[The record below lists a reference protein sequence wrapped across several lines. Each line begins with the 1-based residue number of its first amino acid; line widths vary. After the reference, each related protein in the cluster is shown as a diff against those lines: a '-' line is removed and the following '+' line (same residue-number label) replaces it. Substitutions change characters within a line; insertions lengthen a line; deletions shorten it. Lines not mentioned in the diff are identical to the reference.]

1 MSEETKALVD
11 TSSIDTE
18 ITGLASQVLAESD
31 PEKAKQLIALFNW
44 NISKKN
50 TARILKMNDLYD
62 EVTDQ
67 MVLRFKTKADQF
79 SNSDLLD
86 YMKAVQGA
94 IDTSAK
100 NLSQVEEPPT
110 IVQQNNT
117 QINVNVVD
125 TMDRDSRDR
134 ILSAIQ
140 ATLRAAQ
147 QPQPIS
153 NEPQVIEVPVEVED
167 VIEVV
172 SDQVVADNAIE
183 ELNSIADDKK
193 ETNE

>member
-18 ITGLASQVLAESD
+18 ITGLASRVLEESD

-94 IDTSAK
+94 IDTSTK

-110 IVQQNNT
+110 IVHQTNT

-125 TMDRDSRDR
+125 TFDRDSKDR
-134 ILSAIQ
+134 ILAAIQ
-140 ATLRAAQ
+140 ATLKAAQ
-147 QPQPIS
+147 QPRPVQQ
-153 NEPQVIEVPVEVED
+153 EPD
-167 VIEVV
+167 VIEVTAEEV
-172 SDQVVADNAIE
+172 VVTDVPQTEAVADNAID

-193 ETNE
+193 ETNA

>member
-18 ITGLASQVLAESD
+18 ITGLASQVLEESD

-94 IDTSAK
+94 IDTSTK

-110 IVQQNNT
+110 IVHQTNT

-125 TMDRDSRDR
+125 TFDRDSKDR
-134 ILSAIQ
+134 ILAAIQ
-140 ATLRAAQ
+140 ATLKAAQ
-147 QPQPIS
+147 QPRPVQQ
-153 NEPQVIEVPVEVED
+153 EPD
-167 VIEVV
+167 VIEVTAEEV
-172 SDQVVADNAIE
+172 VVTDVPQTEAVADNAID

-193 ETNE
+193 ETNA

>member
-94 IDTSAK
+94 IDTSTK

-110 IVQQNNT
+110 IVHQTNT

-125 TMDRDSRDR
+125 TFDRDSKDR
-134 ILSAIQ
+134 ILAAIQ
-140 ATLRAAQ
+140 ATLKLAQ
-147 QPQPIS
+147 QPQPAKE
-153 NEPQVIEVPVEVED
+153 EPHVIEVSEEDAVEVKDTE
-167 VIEVV
+167 
-172 SDQVVADNAIE
+172 VVADNAID
-183 ELNSIADDKK
+183 ELNAIADDKK

>member
-110 IVQQNNT
+110 IVHQNNT

-125 TMDRDSRDR
+125 TFDRDSKDR
-134 ILSAIQ
+134 ILAAIQ
-140 ATLRAAQ
+140 ATLKAAQ
-147 QPQPIS
+147 QPQPK
-153 NEPQVIEVPVEVED
+153 NVEPEVIEVTPETYQETE
-167 VIEVV
+167 VIETE
-172 SDQVVADNAIE
+172 VVADNAID
-183 ELNSIADDKK
+183 ELNSVADDKK

>member
-18 ITGLASQVLAESD
+18 ITGLASQVLEESD

-94 IDTSAK
+94 IDTSTK

-110 IVQQNNT
+110 IVHQTNT

-125 TMDRDSRDR
+125 TFDRDSKDR
-134 ILSAIQ
+134 ILAAIQ
-140 ATLRAAQ
+140 ATLKAAQ
-147 QPQPIS
+147 QPQPVQQ
-153 NEPQVIEVPVEVED
+153 EPD
-167 VIEVV
+167 VIEVTAEEV
-172 SDQVVADNAIE
+172 VVADVPQTEAVADNAIE

-193 ETNE
+193 ETNA

>member
-18 ITGLASQVLAESD
+18 ITELASQVLEESD

-94 IDTSAK
+94 IDTSTK

-110 IVQQNNT
+110 IVHQTNT

-125 TMDRDSRDR
+125 TFDRESKDR
-134 ILSAIQ
+134 ILAAIQ
-140 ATLRAAQ
+140 ATLKAAQ
-147 QPQPIS
+147 QPQPVQQ
-153 NEPQVIEVPVEVED
+153 ELDVVEVTAE
-167 VIEVV
+167 EVV
-172 SDQVVADNAIE
+172 DTDVPQTQAVADNAIE
-183 ELNSIADDKK
+183 ELNSILDDKK
-193 ETNE
+193 ETSA

>member
-50 TARILKMNDLYD
+50 TARILKMNELYD

-147 QPQPIS
+147 QPQPI
-153 NEPQVIEVPVEVED
+153 NVEPQVIEIPVEVHE
-167 VIEVV
+167 EVEV
-172 SDQVVADNAIE
+172 EAVEVVADNAID

-193 ETNE
+193 ETNA

>member
-1 MSEETKALVD
+1 MSEETKELVD

-18 ITGLASQVLAESD
+18 ITGLASQVLEESD

-94 IDTSAK
+94 IDTSTK

-110 IVQQNNT
+110 IVHQTNT

-125 TMDRDSRDR
+125 TFDRDSKDR
-134 ILSAIQ
+134 ILAAIQ
-140 ATLRAAQ
+140 ATLKAAQ
-147 QPQPIS
+147 QPRQKNVES
-153 NEPQVIEVPVEVED
+153 EVIEVTPESYQETDVVETEM
-167 VIEVV
+167 
-172 SDQVVADNAIE
+172 VADNAIN

>member
-1 MSEETKALVD
+1 MSEETKELVD

-18 ITGLASQVLAESD
+18 ITGLASQVLEESD

-86 YMKAVQGA
+86 YMKAVQLA
-94 IDTSAK
+94 IDTSTK

-110 IVQQNNT
+110 IVHQTNT

-125 TMDRDSRDR
+125 TFDRDSKDR
-134 ILSAIQ
+134 ILAAIQ
-140 ATLRAAQ
+140 ATLKAAQ
-147 QPQPIS
+147 QPRQK
-153 NEPQVIEVPVEVED
+153 NVEPEVIEVTPESYQETDVVETE
-167 VIEVV
+167 
-172 SDQVVADNAIE
+172 VVADNAID

>member
-18 ITGLASQVLAESD
+18 ITGLASQVLEESD

-94 IDTSAK
+94 IDTSTK

-110 IVQQNNT
+110 IVHQTNT

-125 TMDRDSRDR
+125 TFDRDSKDR
-134 ILSAIQ
+134 ILAAIQ
-140 ATLRAAQ
+140 ATLKAAQ
-147 QPQPIS
+147 QPQPVQQ
-153 NEPQVIEVPVEVED
+153 EPD
-167 VIEVV
+167 VIEVTAEEV
-172 SDQVVADNAIE
+172 VVTDVPQTEVVADNAID

-193 ETNE
+193 ETTA

>member
-18 ITGLASQVLAESD
+18 ITGLASQVLEESD

-94 IDTSAK
+94 IDTSTK

-110 IVQQNNT
+110 IVHQTNT

-125 TMDRDSRDR
+125 TFDRDSKDR
-134 ILSAIQ
+134 ILAAIQ
-140 ATLRAAQ
+140 ATLKAAQ
-147 QPQPIS
+147 QPQPVKQ
-153 NEPQVIEVPVEVED
+153 EPD
-167 VIEVV
+167 VIEVTAEEV
-172 SDQVVADNAIE
+172 VVTDVPQTEVVADNVIE

-193 ETNE
+193 ETNA

>member
-18 ITGLASQVLAESD
+18 ITGLASQVLEESD

-94 IDTSAK
+94 IDTSTK

-110 IVQQNNT
+110 IVHQTNT

-125 TMDRDSRDR
+125 TFDRDSKDR
-134 ILSAIQ
+134 ILAAIQ
-140 ATLRAAQ
+140 ATLKAAQ
-147 QPQPIS
+147 QPQPVQQ
-153 NEPQVIEVPVEVED
+153 EPD
-167 VIEVV
+167 VIEVTPEEV
-172 SDQVVADNAIE
+172 VVTDVPQTEAVADNAIE

-193 ETNE
+193 ETNA

>member
-1 MSEETKALVD
+1 MSEETKELVD

-18 ITGLASQVLAESD
+18 ITGLASQVLEESD

-94 IDTSAK
+94 IDTSTK

-110 IVQQNNT
+110 IVHQTNT

-125 TMDRDSRDR
+125 TFDRDSKDR
-134 ILSAIQ
+134 ILAAIQ
-140 ATLRAAQ
+140 ATLKAAQ
-147 QPQPIS
+147 QPQPK
-153 NEPQVIEVPVEVED
+153 NVEPEVIEVTPESYQET
-167 VIEVV
+167 EVV
-172 SDQVVADNAIE
+172 ETEVVADNAID

>member
-1 MSEETKALVD
+1 MSEETKELVD

-18 ITGLASQVLAESD
+18 ITGLASQVLEESD

-94 IDTSAK
+94 IDTSTK

-110 IVQQNNT
+110 IVHQTNT

-125 TMDRDSRDR
+125 TFDRDSKDR
-134 ILSAIQ
+134 ILAAIQ
-140 ATLRAAQ
+140 ATLKAAQ
-147 QPQPIS
+147 QPRQK
-153 NEPQVIEVPVEVED
+153 NVEPEVIEVTPESYQETDVVETEM
-167 VIEVV
+167 
-172 SDQVVADNAIE
+172 VADNAID

>member
-100 NLSQVEEPPT
+100 NLSHVEDPPT
-110 IVQQNNT
+110 IVHQNNT

-125 TMDRDSRDR
+125 TFDRDSKDR
-134 ILSAIQ
+134 ILAAIE
-140 ATLRAAQ
+140 ATLKAAQ
-147 QPQPIS
+147 QPQPK
-153 NEPQVIEVPVEVED
+153 NVEPEVIEVTPESYQET
-167 VIEVV
+167 EVV
-172 SDQVVADNAIE
+172 ETEVVADNAID

>member
-18 ITGLASQVLAESD
+18 ITGLASQVLEESD

-94 IDTSAK
+94 IDTSTK

-110 IVQQNNT
+110 IVHQTNT

-125 TMDRDSRDR
+125 TFDRDSKDR
-134 ILSAIQ
+134 ILAAIQ
-140 ATLRAAQ
+140 ATLKAAQ
-147 QPQPIS
+147 QPQPVQQ
-153 NEPQVIEVPVEVED
+153 EPD
-167 VIEVV
+167 VIEVTAEEV
-172 SDQVVADNAIE
+172 VVTDVPRTEAVADNAID

-193 ETNE
+193 ETNA

>member
-94 IDTSAK
+94 IDTSTK

-110 IVQQNNT
+110 IVHQNNT

-125 TMDRDSRDR
+125 TFDRDSKDR
-134 ILSAIQ
+134 ILAAIQ
-140 ATLRAAQ
+140 ATLKAAQ
-147 QPQPIS
+147 QPQPK
-153 NEPQVIEVPVEVED
+153 NVEPEVIEVTPESYQET
-167 VIEVV
+167 EVV
-172 SDQVVADNAIE
+172 ETEVVADNAID

>member
-94 IDTSAK
+94 IDTSTK

-110 IVQQNNT
+110 IVHQTNT

-125 TMDRDSRDR
+125 TFDRDSKDR
-134 ILSAIQ
+134 ILAAIQ
-140 ATLRAAQ
+140 ATLKSAQ
-147 QPQPIS
+147 QPQPATE
-153 NEPQVIEVPVEVED
+153 EPHVIEVSAEDVVEVKDTE
-167 VIEVV
+167 
-172 SDQVVADNAIE
+172 VVADNAID
-183 ELNSIADDKK
+183 ELNAIADDKK

>member
-94 IDTSAK
+94 IDTSTK

-110 IVQQNNT
+110 IVHQTNT

-125 TMDRDSRDR
+125 TFDRDSKDR
-134 ILSAIQ
+134 ILAAIQ
-140 ATLRAAQ
+140 ATLKAAQ
-147 QPQPIS
+147 QPQPAKE
-153 NEPQVIEVPVEVED
+153 EPHVIEVSEEDVVEVKDTE
-167 VIEVV
+167 
-172 SDQVVADNAIE
+172 VVADNAID
-183 ELNSIADDKK
+183 ELNAIADDKK
-193 ETNE
+193 EINE

>member
-1 MSEETKALVD
+1 MSEETRALVD

-18 ITGLASQVLAESD
+18 ITGLASQVLVESD

-110 IVQQNNT
+110 IVHQNNT

-125 TMDRDSRDR
+125 TFDRDSKDR
-134 ILSAIQ
+134 ILAAIQ
-140 ATLRAAQ
+140 ATLKAAQ
-147 QPQPIS
+147 QPQPK
-153 NEPQVIEVPVEVED
+153 NVEPEVIEVTPESYQET
-167 VIEVV
+167 EVV
-172 SDQVVADNAIE
+172 ETEVVADNAID

>member
-18 ITGLASQVLAESD
+18 ITGLASQVLEESD

-94 IDTSAK
+94 IDTSTK

-110 IVQQNNT
+110 IVHQTNT

-125 TMDRDSRDR
+125 TFDRDSKDR
-134 ILSAIQ
+134 ILAAIQ
-140 ATLRAAQ
+140 ATLKAAQ
-147 QPQPIS
+147 QPQPVQQ
-153 NEPQVIEVPVEVED
+153 EPD
-167 VIEVV
+167 VIEVTAEEV
-172 SDQVVADNAIE
+172 VVTDVPQTEAVADNAIE

>member
-1 MSEETKALVD
+1 MSEETKELVD

-18 ITGLASQVLAESD
+18 ITGLASQVLEESD

-94 IDTSAK
+94 IDTSTK

-110 IVQQNNT
+110 IVHQTNT

-125 TMDRDSRDR
+125 TFDRDSKDR
-134 ILSAIQ
+134 ILAAIQ
-140 ATLRAAQ
+140 ATLKAAQ
-147 QPQPIS
+147 QPQQK
-153 NEPQVIEVPVEVED
+153 NVEPEVIEVTPESYQETDVVETEM
-167 VIEVV
+167 
-172 SDQVVADNAIE
+172 VADNAID

>member
-1 MSEETKALVD
+1 MSEETKELVD

-18 ITGLASQVLAESD
+18 ITGLASQVLEESD

-67 MVLRFKTKADQF
+67 MVLRFKTKAAQF

-94 IDTSAK
+94 IDTSTK

-110 IVQQNNT
+110 IVHQTNT

-125 TMDRDSRDR
+125 TFDRDSKDR
-134 ILSAIQ
+134 ILAAIQ
-140 ATLRAAQ
+140 ATLKAAQ
-147 QPQPIS
+147 QPRQK
-153 NEPQVIEVPVEVED
+153 NVEPEVIEVTPESYQETDVVETEM
-167 VIEVV
+167 
-172 SDQVVADNAIE
+172 VADNAIN

>member
-110 IVQQNNT
+110 IVHQNNT

-125 TMDRDSRDR
+125 TFDRESKDR
-134 ILSAIQ
+134 ILAAIQ
-140 ATLRAAQ
+140 ATLKSAQ
-147 QPQPIS
+147 QPQPKDV
-153 NEPQVIEVPVEVED
+153 ELEVIEVTPESYQETE
-167 VIEVV
+167 IIKT
-172 SDQVVADNAIE
+172 QVVADNAID

>member
-18 ITGLASQVLAESD
+18 ITGLASQVLEESD

-94 IDTSAK
+94 IDTSTK

-110 IVQQNNT
+110 IVHQTNT

-125 TMDRDSRDR
+125 TFDRDSKDR
-134 ILSAIQ
+134 ILAAIQ
-140 ATLRAAQ
+140 ATLKAAQ
-147 QPQPIS
+147 QPQPVQQ
-153 NEPQVIEVPVEVED
+153 EPD
-167 VIEVV
+167 VIEVTAEEV
-172 SDQVVADNAIE
+172 VVTDVPQTEVVADNVIE

-193 ETNE
+193 ETNA

>member
-18 ITGLASQVLAESD
+18 ITGLATQVLEESD

-94 IDTSAK
+94 IDTSTK

-110 IVQQNNT
+110 IVHQTNT

-125 TMDRDSRDR
+125 TFDRDSKDR
-134 ILSAIQ
+134 ILAAIQ
-140 ATLRAAQ
+140 ATLKAAQ
-147 QPQPIS
+147 QPAPVVV
-153 NEPQVIEVPVEVED
+153 EPMEVTDVVETEVIHEEAAAET
-167 VIEVV
+167 
-172 SDQVVADNAIE
+172 VADNAID
-183 ELNSIADDKK
+183 ELNSIVDDKK

>member
-1 MSEETKALVD
+1 MNEETKELVD

-18 ITGLASQVLAESD
+18 ITGLASQVLEESD

-94 IDTSAK
+94 IDTSTK

-110 IVQQNNT
+110 IVHQTNT

-125 TMDRDSRDR
+125 TFDRDSKDR
-134 ILSAIQ
+134 ILAAIQ
-140 ATLRAAQ
+140 ATLKAAQ
-147 QPQPIS
+147 QPRQK
-153 NEPQVIEVPVEVED
+153 NVEPEVIEVTPESYQETDVVETEM
-167 VIEVV
+167 
-172 SDQVVADNAIE
+172 VADNAID

>member
-18 ITGLASQVLAESD
+18 ITGLASQVLEESD

-94 IDTSAK
+94 IDTSTK

-110 IVQQNNT
+110 IVHQTNT

-125 TMDRDSRDR
+125 TFDRDSKDR
-134 ILSAIQ
+134 ILAAIQ
-140 ATLRAAQ
+140 ATLKAAQ
-147 QPQPIS
+147 QPQPVQQ
-153 NEPQVIEVPVEVED
+153 EPD
-167 VIEVV
+167 VIEVTAEEV
-172 SDQVVADNAIE
+172 VVTDVPQTEAVADNAIE

-193 ETNE
+193 ETTA

>member
-147 QPQPIS
+147 QPQPVS

-167 VIEVV
+167 IIEVV
-172 SDQVVADNAIE
+172 PDQVVADNAIE

>member
-18 ITGLASQVLAESD
+18 ITGLASQVLEESD

-94 IDTSAK
+94 IDTSTK

-110 IVQQNNT
+110 IVHQTNT

-125 TMDRDSRDR
+125 TFDRDSKDR
-134 ILSAIQ
+134 ILAAIQ
-140 ATLRAAQ
+140 ATLKAAQ
-147 QPQPIS
+147 QPQPVQQ
-153 NEPQVIEVPVEVED
+153 EPD
-167 VIEVV
+167 VIEVTAEEV
-172 SDQVVADNAIE
+172 VVTDVPLTEAVADNAIE

-193 ETNE
+193 ETNA

>member
-18 ITGLASQVLAESD
+18 ITGLASQVLEESD

-94 IDTSAK
+94 IDTSTK

-110 IVQQNNT
+110 IVHQTNT

-125 TMDRDSRDR
+125 TFDRDSKDR
-134 ILSAIQ
+134 ILAAIQ
-140 ATLRAAQ
+140 ATLKAAQ
-147 QPQPIS
+147 QPQPVQQ
-153 NEPQVIEVPVEVED
+153 EPD
-167 VIEVV
+167 VIEVTAEDV
-172 SDQVVADNAIE
+172 VVTDVPQTEAVADNAIE

-193 ETNE
+193 ETNA

>member
-147 QPQPIS
+147 QPQPV
-153 NEPQVIEVPVEVED
+153 NVEPQVIEVPVEVYE
-167 VIEVV
+167 EVEAEAV
-172 SDQVVADNAIE
+172 EVVADNAID

>member
-94 IDTSAK
+94 IDTSTK

-110 IVQQNNT
+110 IVHQTNT

-125 TMDRDSRDR
+125 TFDRDSKDR
-134 ILSAIQ
+134 ILAAIQ
-140 ATLRAAQ
+140 ATLKAAQ
-147 QPQPIS
+147 QPQPVQQ
-153 NEPQVIEVPVEVED
+153 EPD
-167 VIEVV
+167 VIEVTAEEV
-172 SDQVVADNAIE
+172 VVADVPQTEAVADNAIE

-193 ETNE
+193 ETNA